1 MLRFVIGALLLS
13 TTVQGAVQPTR
24 DARQFQPQQGVPYQ
38 GDNVQA
44 RQGFG

>member
-13 TTVQGAVQPTR
+13 TTVLGAVLPNR

-38 GDNVQA
+38 LDNGQA
-44 RQGFG
+44 RQGYR